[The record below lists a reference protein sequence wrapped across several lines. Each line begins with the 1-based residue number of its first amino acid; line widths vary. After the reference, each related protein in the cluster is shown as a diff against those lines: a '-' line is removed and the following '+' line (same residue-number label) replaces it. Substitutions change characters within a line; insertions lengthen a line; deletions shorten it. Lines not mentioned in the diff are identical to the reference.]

1 MQLDALKVVFL
12 LSILV
17 FLSGFYSCQSPSGTQ
32 RAPIYIVTLP
42 NGKQI
47 KAEEALD
54 KRKGLMGRASICKD
68 CGMLFIYEEE
78 GLHSYWMKNVLFPLD
93 LIWLS
98 SEGRVVYIVES
109 ASPCFSDCR
118 LYTNTV
124 PAKYVLEVMGG
135 VVKEEKLSLGDS
147 LVILK
152 K

>member
-1 MQLDALKVVFL
+1 MFL

-17 FLSGFYSCQSPSGTQ
+17 VLSSFYSCRGSSETQ
-32 RAPIYIVTLP
+32 RVPIYIVTLP

-78 GLHSYWMKNVLFPLD
+78 GLYSYWMKNVLFPLD
-93 LIWLS
+93 LIWVS
-98 SEGRVVYIVES
+98 SEGKVVYIVES

-135 VVKEEKLSLGDS
+135 VVKKEKLSLGDS

-152 K
+152 KSS